1 MSLLS
6 KFHRWAGDNF
16 LMFNDVIFMDSN
28 MVRFD
33 SNAVINKS
41 YDHGISSTND
51 NYIFD
56 DSDDV
61 TYHIRFNERFYMN
74 SQDEYCYRSF

>member
-6 KFHRWAGDNF
+6 KLYRWIGDNF
-16 LMFNDVIFMDSN
+16 LIYNDVMFMDSN
-28 MVRFD
+28 RVRFD
-33 SNAVINKS
+33 SNAVINRS
-41 YDHGISSTND
+41 YDHDISSTND
-51 NYIFD
+51 NYIYD

-61 TYHIRFNERFYMN
+61 PYQISYNERFYMN